1 MVVLGR
7 RSFLRLS
14 VLTLAARCAG
24 LDPPPTSRPTY
35 FNALTLGAGAEW
47 RFNPLL
53 IDINGDGHL
62 DLVATARLV
71 KPALHI
77 WLNDGK
83 GNFTPLQASWTD
95 IGYGALAAGDINGD
109 GFPDIVAA
117 SHFGGVQ
124 TLLGDGKGNFKEKSF
139 HKDDGCVAAQLG
151 DLNGDRH
158 LDLVLVGYEKAG
170 IEVYS
175 GNGTGDWK
183 LETTLP
189 NPRPGQ
195 TMPGRALVL
204 GDLNGD
210 GHLDLVAAF
219 QERGVYIYYGDGH
232 GGFTGGPV
240 DFYSAAR
247 GREFQ
252 SLALA
257 DVNKD
262 GHLDIVINGTFSQS
276 GEANGPDVY
285 LGDGRRG
292 WKQSSSG
299 LKVLKFASA
308 GLAVGDLDGDGNL
321 DIVAAGASTADSP
334 NPWGLFWFKGDGQGG
349 WHLVPDSGLP
359 RTGLSVVHSIT
370 LADIDHDGFHE
381 IIVLSGGNRG
391 SITIW
396 KRRSHA

>member
-1 MVVLGR
+1 MA
-7 RSFLRLS
+7 
-14 VLTLAARCAG
+14 LAARCAC
-24 LDPPPTSRPTY
+24 LDGSSTSHPTY

-71 KPALHI
+71 KPALHM

-83 GNFTPLQASWTD
+83 GNFTPLNPSWTD
-95 IGYGALAAGDINGD
+95 VGYSALAAGDINGD
-109 GFPDIVAA
+109 GLPDIVCA

-124 TLLGDGKGNFKEKSF
+124 TLLGDGRGNFTEKSF
-139 HKDDGCVAAQLG
+139 HKDDGYVAAQ
-151 DLNGDRH
+151 
-158 LDLVLVGYEKAG
+158 
-170 IEVYS
+170 
-175 GNGTGDWK
+175 
-183 LETTLP
+183 
-189 NPRPGQ
+189 
-195 TMPGRALVL
+195 L

-210 GHLDLVAAF
+210 GHLDLVLVSYQKVGIEVYFGDGTGDWKLQSTLPKPRPGQTMPGRALAIGDLNHNGHLDLVAAF
-219 QERGVYIYYGDGH
+219 QSVGVYIYYGDGR
-232 GGFTGGPV
+232 GGFTGGSV
-240 DFYSAAR
+240 DFYSAPP

-262 GHLDIVINGTFSQS
+262 GHPDIVINGTFSQA
-276 GEANGPDVY
+276 GQGNGPDIY
-285 LGDGRRG
+285 LGDGRGG
-292 WKQSSSG
+292 WRASSAG

-308 GLAVGDLDGDGNL
+308 GVAVGDLDGDGNV
-321 DIVAAGASTADSP
+321 DIVAAGAIATDSP
-334 NPWGLFWFKGDGQGG
+334 NPWGLFWFKGDGKGG
-349 WHLVPDSGLP
+349 WHLVADSGLP
-359 RTGLSVVHSIT
+359 TTGLSVVHSIT
-370 LADIDHDGFHE
+370 LADIDHDEIPE